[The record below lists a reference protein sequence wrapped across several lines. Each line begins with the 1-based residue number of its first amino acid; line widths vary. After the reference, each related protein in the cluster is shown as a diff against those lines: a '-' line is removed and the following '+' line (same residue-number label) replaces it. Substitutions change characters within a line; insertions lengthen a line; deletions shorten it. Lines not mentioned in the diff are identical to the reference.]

1 MAKLH
6 ELPDERFVA
15 IGEGCHKTSRPTRD
29 RVRDVTDLG
38 VASLAQTTS
47 VRHRVVGRGWAA
59 GGREITTTKDN

>member
-15 IGEGCHKTSRPTRD
+15 IGKGCHKTSRPTRD

-47 VRHRVVGRGWAA
+47 RFGTESWAA
-59 GGREITTTKDN
+59 LGPREAEK